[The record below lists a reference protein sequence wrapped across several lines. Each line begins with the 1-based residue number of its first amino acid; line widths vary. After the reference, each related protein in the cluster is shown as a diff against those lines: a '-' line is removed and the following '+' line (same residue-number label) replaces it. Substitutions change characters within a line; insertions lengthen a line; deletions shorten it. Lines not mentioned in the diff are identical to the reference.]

1 MSSAQPAAAADTAP
15 LRFAARLSPAVR
27 PLSVVKDGFIYWI
40 YTARFSKGL
49 QRYEPRPHSI
59 QVV

>member
-27 PLSVVKDGFIYWI
+27 MHD
-40 YTARFSKGL
+40 TT
-49 QRYEPRPHSI
+49 PH
-59 QVV
+59 VEGVYVPGV